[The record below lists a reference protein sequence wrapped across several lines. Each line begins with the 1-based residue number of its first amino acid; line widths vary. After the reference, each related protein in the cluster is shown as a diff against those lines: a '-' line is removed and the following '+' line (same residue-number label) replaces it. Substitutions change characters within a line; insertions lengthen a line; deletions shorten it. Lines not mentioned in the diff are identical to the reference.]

1 VDPSTPAGSPEGLR
15 QLADLTTVA
24 LEALAAEASRRE
36 GPLPAGGPATM
47 RTAAEEAPDTFLPER
62 GSDPAEVVRRLTALS
77 ARWGVDLASPA
88 AVGRM
93 QCAPTAVA
101 VAAELGAAALN
112 QGLQAWESGPFAAL
126 LERRLLADLAGLAGF
141 PPTAAGSMTSGGT
154 ASNLMALLL
163 ARDDAVRRRAGI
175 DVSRSGLSALGVAP
189 RVLCAAG
196 THVSVRRSA
205 GFTGLGSDAIV
216 EVEADREGRM
226 LPRAAEAALARMR
239 PDELPVAL
247 VATAGTTDFGAF
259 DALPALAEVA
269 SRHGV
274 WLHVDA
280 AYGAGALFS
289 ERLAHLVEGLDRA
302 DSIAL
307 DLHKFG
313 WTPASSGVFLTRRP
327 EAMGVLAQGAAY
339 LSTPEDEALG
349 FGSLAGSSLQTTRR
363 ADAFKVAATLL
374 SLGRAGMRALVDR
387 CADLALHAARA
398 IDAHPRLDL
407 AAEPALTTVVFRCR
421 PSDRAAP
428 PEAWDR
434 LNDGVRRALMQEGRA
449 LVARAVVPDAAGRA
463 ADHLKLVLLNHATT
477 AAQLDGVIHA
487 IVSTADEIDPLD
499 SDGYSR
505 ASG

>member
-1 VDPSTPAGSPEGLR
+1 MDPSTLAGSPDGLR

-24 LEALAAEASRRE
+24 LEALAGEASRRE
-36 GPLPAGGPATM
+36 GPLPAGGPAAM
-47 RTAAEEAPDTFLPER
+47 RTAADETPETFIPEH
-62 GSDPAEVVRRLTALS
+62 GSDPADVVRGLTALA
-77 ARWGVDLASPA
+77 ARWGVDLANPA

-126 LERRLLADLAGLAGF
+126 LERRLLADLAALAGF

-163 ARDDAVRRRAGI
+163 ARDDAVRRRAGV
-175 DVSRSGLSALGVAP
+175 DVSRAGLSSLAAAP

-196 THVSVRRSA
+196 THVSVRRAA
-205 GFTGLGSDAIV
+205 GFIGLGSDAIV
-216 EVEADREGRM
+216 EVEADRLGRM
-226 LPRAAEAALARMR
+226 LPQAAEAALARMQS
-239 PDELPVAL
+239 DELPVAL
-247 VATAGTTDFGAF
+247 VATAGTTDLGAF
-259 DALPALAEVA
+259 DALPALAAVA
-269 SRHGV
+269 ARHGV

-327 EAMGVLAQGAAY
+327 EAMSVLAQGAAY

-349 FGSLAGSSLQTTRR
+349 FSSLAGSSLQTTRR
-363 ADAFKVAATLL
+363 ADALKVAATLL
-374 SLGRAGMRALVDR
+374 ALGRAGMQELVER
-387 CADLALHAARA
+387 CTDLALHAARA
-398 IDAHPRLDL
+398 IDANPRLEL
-407 AAEPALTTVVFRCR
+407 ATEPILTTVVFRCR
-421 PSDRAAP
+421 PSRPAAP
-428 PEAWDR
+428 LEEWDR
-434 LNDGVRRALMQEGRA
+434 LNAGVRRALMQEGRA
-449 LVARAVVPDAAGRA
+449 LVARAVVPDRAGRA
-463 ADHLKLVLLNHATT
+463 ADHLKLVLLNPATT
-477 AAQLDGVIHA
+477 ASQLEGVIDA
-487 IVSTADEIDPLD
+487 IVATASEIDPVE
-499 SDGYSR
+499 SDG
-505 ASG
+505 